1 MLPVSDMRRLAVL
14 VMVTACASAAP
25 GPDDMSADQHRLEA
39 ARERSAA
46 RERLLAHG
54 GRARIADVGGG
65 GMLPAGLIEGGDAAR
80 DRSLADAYLAHAR
93 LHEAAA
99 DELERQEEAACR
111 GMTLE
116 ERADCPELRGAGAV
130 IDVKDGIEIR
140 FFHGAPVDDV
150 ERRMRCHLAFAKAHG
165 SGCPLYGPGATI
177 ERLGPR
183 VVRLVRA
190 R

>member
-1 MLPVSDMRRLAVL
+1 MLPVSVMRRLAVLL

-25 GPDDMSADQHRLEA
+25 GPDDMSADRHRLEA

-54 GRARIADVGGG
+54 GRARTADVGG

-111 GMTLE
+111 GLALE

-140 FFHGAPVDDV
+140 FFHGAPVDEV

-183 VVRLVRA
+183 VVRLWRA